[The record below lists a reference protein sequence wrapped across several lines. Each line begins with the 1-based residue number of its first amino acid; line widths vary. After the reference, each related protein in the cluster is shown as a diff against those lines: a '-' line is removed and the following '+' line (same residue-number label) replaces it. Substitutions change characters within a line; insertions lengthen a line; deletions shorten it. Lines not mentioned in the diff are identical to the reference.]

1 VTLDRPRPIQD
12 TERTEGERR
21 RLPAGELEAPRRERE
36 RHRHDESSNVSP
48 GSHRD
53 TNLKSFIGKSA
64 GETFHLDFA
73 QPGGWVVV
81 QPYEEASPQQ

>member
-1 VTLDRPRPIQD
+1 MTLDGPRPIQD

-21 RLPAGELEAPRRERE
+21 RLPAGELEAPRRERLG
-36 RHRHDESSNVSP
+36 HGESSNVSP

-64 GETFHLDFA
+64 GETFQLDFA
-73 QPGGWVVV
+73 QPGGWVVL